1 MTWAATTVST
11 TGACATAWVDS
22 SATQQKIVRV
32 LMHEMAAND
41 GPITLPVFALSI
53 HADYRCERS
62 GVCCTSDWDVP
73 VELPL
78 YRTLQQALAERRV
91 IAAAEPHEGSSILIT
106 GDDLP
111 DEAAAMVARTSSG
124 DCVFYHR
131 GSGLCVIHRDAGETQ
146 LPATCRHFPR
156 LAVRDGRGT
165 SITLTHYCPTAA
177 SMLFRDDVPL
187 EIVEAPQAFPP
198 AEYEGLVITPDDWP
212 PLLHPRMLMDLA
224 GYGAWERHMI
234 ECCARPALSAES
246 IVATLRRDA
255 GMLRRHTQS
264 NGSIADAVGAL
275 PRDAVAADAHR
286 DLTASLAIYADVLKA
301 VPDDMMPEPDEE
313 GLPIAYENGVLPGWN
328 DWRAPMAR
336 FLAAK
341 AFASWTAY
349 QGSGVL
355 TIVAGLD
362 AALGLVRVEA
372 ARQCRN
378 AQRAL
383 DADLLKEAF
392 RQADFLLN
400 HLAAGDELAEN
411 WSRVED

>member
-1 MTWAATTVST
+1 MT
-11 TGACATAWVDS
+11 
-22 SATQQKIVRV
+22 R
-32 LMHEMAAND
+32 
-41 GPITLPVFALSI
+41 PVYALSI
-53 HADYRCERS
+53 HADYRCHQS

-78 YRTLQQALAERRV
+78 YHSLERALAAGRV
-91 IAAAEPHEGSSILIT
+91 RPAAEPHNADPILLK

-111 DEAAAMVARTSSG
+111 DDAAAMVARTSSG

-177 SMLFRDDVPL
+177 AMLFREDVAL
-187 EIVEAPQAFPP
+187 EIVGGPQAFPP
-198 AEYEGLVITPDDWP
+198 AEYEGLVITPEDWP

-224 GYGAWERHMI
+224 GYAAWERHMVA
-234 ECCARPALSAES
+234 CCARDGISAES
-246 IVATLRRDA
+246 VVATLERDA
-255 GMLRRHTQS
+255 RQLRRYTS
-264 NGSIADAVGAL
+264 GTGSLAEAVTAL
-275 PRDAVAADAHR
+275 PPTTVPAEAHS
-286 DLTASLAIYADVLKA
+286 TIEASLEVYADLLKA
-301 VPDDMMPEPDEE
+301 VPEDMMPEPDET
-313 GLPIAYENGVLPGWN
+313 GLDLAYANGVAGHWHHF
-328 DWRAPMAR
+328 RAPLTR
-336 FLAAK
+336 FLATK

-349 QGSGVL
+349 QGRGVL
-355 TIVAGLD
+355 TIVRGLD
-362 AALGLVRVEA
+362 AALALVRVEA

-378 AQRAL
+378 AGRVL
-383 DADLLKEAF
+383 DADLLREGF

-400 HLAAGDELAEN
+400 HLAAGDELAEG